1 MRIVNFFGGPGV
13 GKSTVAAGLYYEM
26 KTRGISAELVTEYA
40 KDVTWEGRTTLFED
54 QLYLLAKQNRKLERL
69 IAHPLE
75 YAVTDSPIL
84 LCAAYA
90 RLNGMKSEH
99 YIPLVREVFAKYD
112 NFNVIIQRDP
122 TVYQQVGRKQTLE
135 QAATIDTIVMECLRE
150 FEIPHVVV
158 QLDSKMTPRMW
169 LDTLK
174 EKGL

>member
-40 KDVTWEGRTTLFED
+40 KDVTWEGRHALFED

-69 IAHPLE
+69 VSHPLE

-90 RLNGMKSEH
+90 KLNGMASEH
-99 YIPLVREVFAKYD
+99 YIPLVREVFGKYD
-112 NFNVIIQRDP
+112 NFNVIIERDP
-122 TVYQQVGRKQTLE
+122 SVYKQVGRTQTLE
-135 QAATIDTIVMECLRE
+135 QASNIDMLVLDCLRE

-158 QLDSKMTPRMW
+158 QLDSNMTPQKW